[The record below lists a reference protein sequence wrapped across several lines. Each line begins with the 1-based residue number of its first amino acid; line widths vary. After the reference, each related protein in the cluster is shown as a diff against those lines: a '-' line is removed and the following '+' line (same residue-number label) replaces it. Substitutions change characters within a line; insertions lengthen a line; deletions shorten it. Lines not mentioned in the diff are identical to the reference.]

1 MTTSLVQR
9 QFGANAEKYVQSQVH
24 ARGQSLAHMVA
35 LAEPQ
40 AHWLALD
47 VAPGG
52 GHSAIAIARRVA
64 RVIAVDITFGIL
76 QAARGHAR
84 GLGLENLV
92 WVQGDGG
99 ALPLADAGFD
109 LVTCRV
115 ALHHFPDQA
124 GAIGDWARVLR
135 PGGRLV
141 LVDNIGPDEPAANE
155 YVNAFEKIRD
165 PSHGWLHPLAELEQF
180 VRGAG
185 LTVGRSERLTKP
197 MAFHPWMERMQVGR
211 ADRLLL
217 ADMLWGCSG
226 PARAFLSPQGDGDDT
241 TFNLREGIILA
252 QKPGGDGREVSP
264 IR

>member
-24 ARGQSLAHMVA
+24 ARGQSLARMVA

-76 QAARGHAR
+76 QAAREHAR

-99 ALPLADAGFD
+99 KLSLPDERFD
-109 LVTCRV
+109 LATCRV

-124 GAIGDWARVLR
+124 AAIRDWVRVLK
-135 PGGRLV
+135 PGGRLL
-141 LVDNIGPDEPAANE
+141 LVDNISPDDPAAAE
-155 YVNAFEKIRD
+155 YVNAYEKIRD
-165 PSHGWLHPLAELEQF
+165 PSHVWMQALDGLATF
-180 VRGAG
+180 VREAG
-185 LTVGRSERLTKP
+185 MAVEHSERLVKP
-197 MAFHPWMERMQVGR
+197 MAFHPWMERMQVSP
-211 ADRLLL
+211 ADRERLTRLLWESQG
-217 ADMLWGCSG
+217 A
-226 PARAFLSPQGDGDDT
+226 ARDFLEPRGEGDET
-241 TFNLREGIILA
+241 TFNLQEGVIFA
-252 QKPGGDGREVSP
+252 RKY
-264 IR
+264 